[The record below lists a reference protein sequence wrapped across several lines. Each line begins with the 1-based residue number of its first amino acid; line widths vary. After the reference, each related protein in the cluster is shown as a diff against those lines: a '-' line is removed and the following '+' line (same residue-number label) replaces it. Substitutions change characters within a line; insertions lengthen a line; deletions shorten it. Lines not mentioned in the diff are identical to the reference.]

1 MPLIVVKGE
10 GNNSVKYDGKFWT
23 EQLRYVV
30 SVNGLAVN
38 RKQPTKIKRGDRV
51 ILFCPPKG
59 RQKTRTLLGTVYM
72 SEENLS
78 SPSSSTD
85 VVEEISGQKSQ
96 SRKRKSVAQ
105 GATINVKKKKGQR
118 TNAP

>member
-1 MPLIVVKGE
+1 
-10 GNNSVKYDGKFWT
+10 
-23 EQLRYVV
+23 
-30 SVNGLAVN
+30 
-38 RKQPTKIKRGDRV
+38 
-51 ILFCPPKG
+51 
-59 RQKTRTLLGTVYM
+59 M

-85 VVEEISGQKSQ
+85 VVEDISGQKNQ

-105 GATINVKKKKGQR
+105 GAAINVKKKGQR